1 MYKVEYLCIF
11 IIKYSVYYFIWN
23 ICIYVYKDVYIY
35 KKLIN
40 KLVELYVNSYF
51 FLNWDGWG
59 LYGLFVFV
67 FFKVFI

>member
-1 MYKVEYLCIF
+1 MYI
-11 IIKYSVYYFIWN
+11 IIKYI
-23 ICIYVYKDVYIY
+23 
-35 KKLIN
+35 IN